1 MSMLNGNLDAFGSNT
16 SRSGAQHR
24 LSALKHLAVLK
35 FEFSVR
41 VQSSHIGNKLRSL
54 RYRRTLHR
62 QALQLH
68 RLNRH
73 RQTQK
78 ARNQTRSS
86 WSKHRRRS
94 CKMTTTT
101 WVTMTTWVTTSQSM
115 PLQTKPFR
123 TARQSEKKNRQAFT
137 SRIAIIRRATYR
149 QQGENAFNHQIQ
161 NEESKFL
168 SQGGR

>member
-1 MSMLNGNLDAFGSNT
+1 MSMLNGNLDTFSSNT

-78 ARNQTRSS
+78 ARNQTRPS
-86 WSKHRRRS
+86 WSRHRRRS

-101 WVTMTTWVTTSQSM
+101 WVSTTTWVTITTWVTTTQSM
-115 PLQTKPFR
+115 SSQTKPFR
-123 TARQSEKKNRQAFT
+123 TARRSEKKNRQAST

-149 QQGENAFNHQIQ
+149 QHRRHRRAHRHHIA
-161 NEESKFL
+161 
-168 SQGGR
+168 RAA

>member
-68 RLNRH
+68 RLGRH
-73 RQTQK
+73 RQSQK
-78 ARNQTRSS
+78 ARSRTRSS
-86 WSKHRRRS
+86 QGRHRRHI

-101 WVTMTTWVTTSQSM
+101 WATTAQSM
-115 PLQTKPFR
+115 PSQTKPFR
-123 TARQSEKKNRQAFT
+123 TARQSEKKNRQAST

-149 QQGENAFNHQIQ
+149 QHRRHRRAHRHHIA
-161 NEESKFL
+161 
-168 SQGGR
+168 RAA

>member
-1 MSMLNGNLDAFGSNT
+1 MLNGNLDAFGSNT
-16 SRSGAQHR
+16 SKSGAQHC

-62 QALQLH
+62 QPLQLH

-78 ARNQTRSS
+78 AHSRTRDRVRASIADAFNCRMATTLWITTAWSMSS
-86 WSKHRRRS
+86 
-94 CKMTTTT
+94 
-101 WVTMTTWVTTSQSM
+101 
-115 PLQTKPFR
+115 QTKPIR
-123 TARQSEKKNRQAFT
+123 TERQSKKTIRQAST
-137 SRIAIIRRATYR
+137 SRLTIIRRATYR
-149 QQGENAFNHQIQ
+149 QHRRHRRAHRHHIA
-161 NEESKFL
+161 
-168 SQGGR
+168 RAA